1 MTPHV
6 HADLIK
12 AWADGAEIETVF
24 NERWETIKCPNWY
37 SDCKYRI
44 KDPYRELKEAAK
56 DPTKQIRFR
65 DMEWI
70 DCGEYTA
77 NEFNRVHDGLGMIVH
92 RRSPAPNPFFV
103 EDWSERFDGDALP
116 ENATSILI
124 EDGDYEAW
132 RASQLLA
139 EYC

>member
-1 MTPHV
+1 MITLKKV
-6 HADLIK
+6 CYK
-12 AWADGAEIETVF
+12 
-24 NERWETIKCPNWY
+24 
-37 SDCKYRI
+37 SDSGVNRVDYIALHEDRPVGI
-44 KDPYRELKEAAK
+44 A
-56 DPTKQIRFR
+56 T
-65 DMEWI
+65 I